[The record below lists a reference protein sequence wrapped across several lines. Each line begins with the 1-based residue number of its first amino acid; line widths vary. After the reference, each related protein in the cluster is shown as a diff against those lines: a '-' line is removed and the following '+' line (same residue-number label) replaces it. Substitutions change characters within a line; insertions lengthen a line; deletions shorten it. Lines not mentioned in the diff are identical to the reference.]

1 MLSQIRSSG
10 DNDCSRPR
18 HSAPQNG
25 PKQTIRRTQGFFTF
39 EAKRAAIGLSGPR
52 GDEAGFQTLGK
63 ICSRLV
69 RSLFWESE
77 IDQFW
82 PKDSRIFFWP
92 NFDVKKEQIS
102 NTKREHGQTDA
113 ENPYKTAI
121 IARHRP
127 ELRHQKR
134 QNECRISLKTKQ
146 RRDRTNRVFPNA
158 RRPEKD
164 HREPHQDNTHSE
176 KTKGTNLWTPYNDR
190 MQTRHVGTSQ

>member
-1 MLSQIRSSG
+1 M
-10 DNDCSRPR
+10 
-18 HSAPQNG
+18 
-25 PKQTIRRTQGFFTF
+25 T
-39 EAKRAAIGLSGPR
+39 SGPIKCKVAGQKRSRTDSESDPVDFQFR
-52 GDEAGFQTLGK
+52 GKTCSHWALRTPRRRRRLSEVREILQPFGSVAFLG
-63 ICSRLV
+63 IRN
-69 RSLFWESE
+69 RSILAKKFT
-77 IDQFW
+77 
-82 PKDSRIFFWP
+82 IFFWP

-102 NTKREHGQTDA
+102 NTKRQHGQTDA

-146 RRDRTNRVFPNA
+146 HQDRTSRVFPNA

-164 HREPHQDNTHSE
+164 RRKPHQDNTHSE
-176 KTKGTNLWTPYNDR
+176 TTKGTNLWTPYNDR